1 MQSERRAFG
10 VAALASVVAAT
21 AAALAVFGG
30 AAASAAPQSNAVA
43 LVAYSTPKDAYGK
56 IISAF
61 GGASSGKGVSFT
73 QSYGA
78 SADQAAAVA
87 AGQPADV
94 VALSLKPDIST
105 LVGKGIVAR
114 SWQKN
119 RYHAMVTD
127 SIAVF
132 IVRDGNP
139 KHIRTWADL
148 LKPGIQVITPNP
160 VTSGGAR
167 WDVMAAY
174 GAQLKLGK
182 SKKQAVAYL
191 RKLFTHVPVLPTS
204 AREALQ
210 TFAAGKGD
218 VLLDYENDAIFANKK
233 GVHTDFVRP
242 KQTILIENPVA
253 LTRSGA
259 KKPAARAFVR
269 FLTAPAAQRIFAQN
283 GYRPVV
289 KKVLRQTAF
298 PNPKQLF
305 TIAYV
310 GGWASV
316 QKQFFGPKNGIVT
329 KIISSLGK

>member
-1 MQSERRAFG
+1 MRVIWIGSAIAT
-10 VAALASVVAAT
+10 AAAAT
-21 AAALAVFGG
+21 AALAIFGG
-30 AAASAAPQSNAVA
+30 AAASAAPRASNSVA
-43 LVAYSTPKDAYGK
+43 LVAYSTPKDAYTK

-61 GGASSGKGVSFT
+61 NGTPAGKGVSFT

-105 LVGKGIVAR
+105 LVGKGIVAKN
-114 SWQKN
+114 WQKT

-139 KHIRTWADL
+139 KHIHSWADL

-160 VTSGGAR
+160 VSSGGAR
-167 WDVMAAY
+167 WDIMAAY

-182 SKKQAVAYL
+182 TKKQAVAYL

-204 AREALQ
+204 AREALS

-253 LTRSGA
+253 LTKSGA
-259 KKPAARAFVR
+259 KKPAAKAFVKY
-269 FLTAPAAQRIFAQN
+269 LTTPAAQRIFAQN

-289 KKVLRQTAF
+289 KKILKQTAY

-310 GGWASV
+310 GGWAKV
-316 QKQFFGPKNGIVT
+316 QSQFFGPKNGIVT
-329 KIISSLGK
+329 KIIASLGK

>member
-1 MQSERRAFG
+1 MRFICIPL
-10 VAALASVVAAT
+10 VLAAAAAT
-21 AAALAVFGG
+21 AALAVFGG
-30 AAASAAPQSNAVA
+30 ASASAAPQASNSVA

-56 IISAF
+56 IIPAFNGTSA
-61 GGASSGKGVSFT
+61 GKGVSFT

-94 VALSLKPDIST
+94 VALSLKPDVST
-105 LVGKGIVAR
+105 LVGKGFVPR
-114 SWQKN
+114 SWQKTP
-119 RYHAMVTD
+119 YHGMVTD

-139 KHIRTWADL
+139 KHLHTWADL

-160 VTSGGAR
+160 VSSGGAR
-167 WDVMAAY
+167 WDIMAAY

-182 SKKQAVAYL
+182 TKKQAVAYL

-204 AREALQ
+204 AREALS
-210 TFAAGKGD
+210 TFASGKGD

-253 LTRSGA
+253 LTKSGA
-259 KKPAARAFVR
+259 KKPGAKAFVK
-269 FLTAPAAQRIFAQN
+269 FLITPAAQRIYAQN

-289 KKVLRQTAF
+289 RKILRQTAF

-310 GGWASV
+310 GGWAKV
-316 QKQFFGPKNGIVT
+316 EKQFFGPKNGIVT

>member
-1 MQSERRAFG
+1 MRVIWVGSG
-10 VAALASVVAAT
+10 IMLAGA
-21 AAALAVFGG
+21 AAALTLFGG
-30 AAASAAPQSNAVA
+30 GSASAAPQASNTVA
-43 LVAYSTPKDAYGK
+43 LVAYSTPKDTYGK

-61 GGASSGKGVSFT
+61 NGTSPGKGVSFT

-78 SADQAAAVA
+78 SGDQAAAVA

-105 LVGKGIVAR
+105 LIAKGLVR
-114 SWQKN
+114 RNWQKTP
-119 RYHAMVTD
+119 YQGMVTD

-139 KHIRTWADL
+139 KHIHTWADL
-148 LKPGIQVITPNP
+148 LKPGIQVITPSP
-160 VTSGGAR
+160 LSSGGAR
-167 WDVMAAY
+167 WDIMAAY

-182 SKKQAVAYL
+182 TKKQAVAYL
-191 RKLFTHVPVLPTS
+191 KRLFTHVPVLPTS
-204 AREALQ
+204 AREALS
-210 TFAAGKGD
+210 TFASGKGD

-242 KQTILIENPVA
+242 RQTILIQNPVA
-253 LTRSGA
+253 LTKVGA
-259 KKPAARAFVR
+259 KKPAAKAFLR
-269 FLTAPAAQRIFAQN
+269 FLTTPAAQRLYAAS

-289 KKVLRQTAF
+289 KKVLKQTAY

-305 TIAYV
+305 TIAYL
-310 GGWASV
+310 GGWNKVES
-316 QKQFFGPKNGIVT
+316 QFFGPKNGIVT

>member
-1 MQSERRAFG
+1 MRVIWIGSAIAT
-10 VAALASVVAAT
+10 AAAAT
-21 AAALAVFGG
+21 AALAIFGG
-30 AAASAAPQSNAVA
+30 AAASAAPQASNSVA
-43 LVAYSTPKDAYGK
+43 LVAYSTPKDAYTK

-61 GGASSGKGVSFT
+61 NGTSAGKGVSFT

-78 SADQAAAVA
+78 SADEAAAVA

-94 VALSLKPDIST
+94 VALSLKPDVST
-105 LVGKGIVAR
+105 LVAKGIVAKN
-114 SWQKN
+114 WQKA
-119 RYHAMVTD
+119 RYQGMVSD

-139 KHIRTWADL
+139 KHIHTWADL

-160 VTSGGAR
+160 ISSGGAR
-167 WDVMAAY
+167 WDIMAAY

-182 SKKQAVAYL
+182 TKKQAVAYL

-204 AREALQ
+204 AREALT
-210 TFAAGKGD
+210 TFASGKGD

-253 LTRSGA
+253 VTKSGA
-259 KKPAARAFVR
+259 KKPAAKAFVKY
-269 FLTAPAAQRIFAQN
+269 LTTPAAQRIFAQN

-289 KKVLRQTAF
+289 KKILKQTAY

-310 GGWASV
+310 GGWAKV
-316 QKQFFGPKNGIVT
+316 EKQFFGPKNGIVT

>member
-1 MQSERRAFG
+1 MRVIWIGSAIAT
-10 VAALASVVAAT
+10 AAAAT
-21 AAALAVFGG
+21 AALAIFGG
-30 AAASAAPQSNAVA
+30 AAASAAPQASNSVA
-43 LVAYSTPKDAYGK
+43 LVAYSTPKDAYTK

-61 GGASSGKGVSFT
+61 NGTSAGKGVSFT

-105 LVGKGIVAR
+105 LVAKGIVAKN
-114 SWQKN
+114 WQKT
-119 RYHAMVTD
+119 RYQAMVSD

-139 KHIRTWADL
+139 KHIHTWADL

-160 VTSGGAR
+160 ISSGGAR
-167 WDVMAAY
+167 WDIMAAY

-182 SKKQAVAYL
+182 TKKQAVAYL

-204 AREALQ
+204 AREALT
-210 TFAAGKGD
+210 TFASGKGD

-253 LTRSGA
+253 LTKSGA
-259 KKPAARAFVR
+259 KKPAAKAFVKY
-269 FLTAPAAQRIFAQN
+269 LTTPAAQRIFAQN

-289 KKVLRQTAF
+289 KKILKQTAY

-310 GGWASV
+310 GGWAKV
-316 QKQFFGPKNGIVT
+316 EKQFFGPKNGIVT